1 MDKYAIEV
9 DDLVIKYRFLKSY
22 SIKKN
27 LLTLKRN
34 EMESYQALNG
44 ISFKVKQGEIIGVVG
59 KNGSGKST
67 LLKAVAGIFSP
78 DSGKIDLHNNSVS
91 LLSIGVG
98 FQKKLSG
105 RENIYLSGLLLGFSE
120 KEISER
126 INEIIEFSELGDF
139 IDRPVSTYS
148 SGMFSKLSFS
158 ITAIM
163 KTDIILVDEIL
174 SVGDSRF
181 KKKSFEK
188 MKELIIDENR
198 TVMIVS
204 HNSNTISELCDR
216 TLWIDNGNL
225 VMFDTTDKVIK
236 KYENFMNQ

>member
-9 DDLVIKYRFLKSY
+9 EDLVIKYRFLKSY

-188 MKELIIDENR
+188 MKELIMDENR

-204 HNSNTISELCDR
+204 HNSSTISQLCNR

-236 KYENFMNQ
+236 EYEDYMS